1 MVDRRKKFS
10 ARGLSHSA
18 AHHLLAVD
26 KAISQHGYARV
37 SDIARLLELTRGSVS
52 VAMQSLKAGDYV
64 TQDDSHFFHLT
75 DVGRRSV
82 ASIRGRHEIVE
93 RFLTEVLALPKED
106 SHRESC
112 RLENLIEAP
121 TARRL
126 YALLEF
132 WQKNDFADAL
142 ADEFGLGCPVC
153 QGGQMEHCPCCG
165 LECIDGTCPDETCR
179 TPQVAKE
186 YS

>member
-10 ARGLSHSA
+10 TGGLSHSA

-26 KAISQHGYARV
+26 KAIAKHGYARV
-37 SDIARLLELTRGSVS
+37 ADISRLLELTRGSVS
-52 VAMQSLKAGDYV
+52 VAMQSLKAADYV

-75 DVGRRSV
+75 DVGSRAV
-82 ASIRGRHEIVE
+82 VSIRGRHDIVE
-93 RFLTEVLALPKED
+93 RPLTEVLALSPED

-126 YALLEF
+126 YALLNF
-132 WQKNDFADAL
+132 WQKNDLADAL
-142 ADEFGLGCPVC
+142 ASEFGRGCPVC
-153 QGGQMEHCPCCG
+153 QGQQMEHCPCCG
-165 LECIDGTCPDETCR
+165 LECIDGTCPAEACEA
-179 TPQVAKE
+179 PQTAKE
-186 YS
+186 YG